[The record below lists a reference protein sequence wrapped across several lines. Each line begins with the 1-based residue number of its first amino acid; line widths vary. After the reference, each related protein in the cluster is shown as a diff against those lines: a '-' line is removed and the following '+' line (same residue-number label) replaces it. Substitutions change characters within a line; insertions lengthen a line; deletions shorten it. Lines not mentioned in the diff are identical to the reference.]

1 MLKKIQVS
9 TIYESGVLFA
19 TDDSD
24 MALELKRTGE
34 AVLYVCEDIE
44 NAPFIDGIKFITD
57 DIDGCDENFLRMAYS
72 RQKKLPFQV
81 AETERTVIREIT
93 VEDLPELYQVYD
105 DDEVRKFMEPLYDYD
120 KEKIYT
126 ENYIANM
133 YGVCGYG
140 LWLVF
145 DKATGKMAGRA
156 GISVRQIDGE
166 YYNELGYVIRKEF
179 RRKGYAYEVC
189 KAILKYSSENL
200 HIYNPVIV
208 TETANKASKG
218 LADKLGFRELGTTV
232 MNEKEYAIYQI

>member
-9 TIYESGVLFA
+9 TIDGYGILFA
-19 TDDSD
+19 TDDENTAKKMIES
-24 MALELKRTGE
+24 GE
-34 AVLYVCEDIE
+34 AVLYVCEDVE
-44 NAPFIDGIKFITD
+44 NVPFIDGVKYITD
-57 DIDGCDENFLRMAYS
+57 DIDGCDESYLRMAYA
-72 RQKKLPFQV
+72 RQKNLPFQV

-93 VEDLPELYQVYD
+93 VSDLPELYQVYD
-105 DDEVRKFMEPLYDYD
+105 DDEVRRYMEPLYEYD

-156 GISVRQIDGE
+156 GISVRQIDGD

-189 KAILKYSSENL
+189 KAILEYASENL

>member
-9 TIYESGVLFA
+9 TIDGYGILFA
-19 TDDSD
+19 TDDENTAKKMIES
-24 MALELKRTGE
+24 GE
-34 AVLYVCEDIE
+34 AVLYVCEDVE
-44 NAPFIDGIKFITD
+44 NVPFIDGVKYITD
-57 DIDGCDENFLRMAYS
+57 DIDGCDEGYLRMAYA
-72 RQKKLPFQV
+72 RQKNLPFQV

-93 VEDLPELYQVYD
+93 VSDLPELYQVYD
-105 DDEVRKFMEPLYDYD
+105 DDEVRRYMEPLYEYD

-156 GISVRQIDGE
+156 GISVRQIDGD

-189 KAILKYSSENL
+189 KAILEYASENL

>member
-9 TIYESGVLFA
+9 TIDGYGILFA
-19 TDDSD
+19 TDDENSAKK
-24 MALELKRTGE
+24 MIESGE
-34 AVLYVCEDIE
+34 AVLYVCEDVE
-44 NAPFIDGIKFITD
+44 NVPFIDGVKYITD
-57 DIDGCDENFLRMAYS
+57 DIDGCDESYLRMVYA
-72 RQKKLPFQV
+72 RQKNLPFQV

-93 VEDLPELYQVYD
+93 VSDLLELYQVYD
-105 DDEVRKFMEPLYDYD
+105 DDEVRRYMEPLYEYD

-156 GISVRQIDGE
+156 GISVRQIDGD

-189 KAILKYSSENL
+189 KAILEYASENL